1 MPLMLRA
8 LHWLAQRTAY
18 NPGTAASARH
28 SCRYTES
35 RSQQCTAH
43 AQVIRSN
50 DVMYK
55 AGQTEMVILRKLS
68 GADPAG
74 KRHCVRMLRSFEYRQ
89 HLCLVFE
96 SMVRVSLSLNL
107 CQNFAA
113 WVAVLIATPHPSSGF
128 PCSWVLDS

>member
-1 MPLMLRA
+1 M
-8 LHWLAQRTAY
+8 Y
-18 NPGTAASARH
+18 FFN
-28 SCRYTES
+28 
-35 RSQQCTAH
+35 

-96 SMVRVSLSLNL
+96 SMVCAGPSINP
-107 CQNFAA
+107 CQDLAA
-113 WVAVLIATPHPSSGF
+113 WRAVLIATHCILAQAFLGGHLGAGCNSHACSGHPI
-128 PCSWVLDS
+128 PCPSFKIRLCSMHNSEV

>member
-1 MPLMLRA
+1 MDLIS
-8 LHWLAQRTAY
+8 
-18 NPGTAASARH
+18 NE
-28 SCRYTES
+28 SCA
-35 RSQQCTAH
+35 CADV
-43 AQVIRSN
+43 QVIRSN

-96 SMVRVSLSLNL
+96 SMVGSTF
-107 CQNFAA
+107 CPPAA
-113 WVAVLIATPHPSSGF
+113 PSQISRPQPRPWCMRYF
-128 PCSWVLDS
+128 

>member
-1 MPLMLRA
+1 MRAAQSPQEVLSAAYMLVSRDTSPHPA
-8 LHWLAQRTAY
+8 GLA
-18 NPGTAASARH
+18 
-28 SCRYTES
+28 
-35 RSQQCTAH
+35 

-96 SMVRVSLSLNL
+96 NMVSASSPARD
-107 CQNFAA
+107 C
-113 WVAVLIATPHPSSGF
+113 WAVMTLTDWHCEHSSRAQIPPSVG
-128 PCSWVLDS
+128 